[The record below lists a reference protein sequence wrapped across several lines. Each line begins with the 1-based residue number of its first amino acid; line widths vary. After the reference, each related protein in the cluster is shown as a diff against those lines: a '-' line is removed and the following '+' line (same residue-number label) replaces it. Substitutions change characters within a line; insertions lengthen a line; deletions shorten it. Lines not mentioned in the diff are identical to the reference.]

1 MHLQCRLSNAQTVFS
16 PLPPCCCCCPT
27 PLDNAWMNLQ
37 KKKRNEENQ
46 RDWAGS
52 AVFSVVNFN
61 FWQTCGAFL
70 FLFSLC
76 FRLFSSA
83 TSLCFSASS
92 STCGIWL
99 CLALARAQPG
109 SAVGPACWDSIFSL
123 PRNAEWVQ
131 KGDLGKGWSSEQG
144 EEGGAA
150 GHHQI
155 CRQANVLTKNAVKFS
170 SSSWAAFAFPSS
182 LASLTL
188 CLLCLSRLERDCA
201 PLMVPPLGCAPALW
215 IACELVS
222 MSLSLSASM
231 TPLPGW
237 TAGSLLLTLSLSF
250 SGQLRQYKFF
260 LTFSCSPPLFLFL
273 SCCHCWHSQVFY
285 HICKCEFYARREQN
299 TSYTP
304 YIYRICWYYLHKW
317 WTSWLPY

>member
-1 MHLQCRLSNAQTVFS
+1 
-16 PLPPCCCCCPT
+16 
-27 PLDNAWMNLQ
+27 MN
-37 KKKRNEENQ
+37 KNQ

-131 KGDLGKGWSSEQG
+131 KGNLGSKEGESEAG
-144 EEGGAA
+144 RIGGAA

-170 SSSWAAFAFPSS
+170 SSSWASLCFSFFFAFSYSLPALFVATRAWLCPPHGAPPCSSTLNCMWTGVDVVVLVGIDDAFARMD
-182 LASLTL
+182 
-188 CLLCLSRLERDCA
+188 SRQSI
-201 PLMVPPLGCAPALW
+201 PH
-215 IACELVS
+215 
-222 MSLSLSASM
+222 SLSLS
-231 TPLPGW
+231 
-237 TAGSLLLTLSLSF
+237 

-260 LTFSCSPPLFLFL
+260 LTFSSSPPLSL
-273 SCCHCWHSQVFY
+273 SLSVLLPRHSQVFY

-317 WTSWLPY
+317 WASWLPY